1 MSRVIDP
8 KSADGE
14 INYVSR
20 VSTSPVVTPPRLGP
34 LLGRES
40 REVIV
45 QRNLGVLVGVS
56 S

>member
-1 MSRVIDP
+1 MSRVTDP
-8 KSADGE
+8 KSADSE

-20 VSTSPVVTPPRLGP
+20 VSTSPVVTPPGLGS

-40 REVIV
+40 RGVIV
-45 QRNLGVLVGVS
+45 QRNLGVSVGVS